1 MYKKVNNINI
11 NYEIGNYI
19 VENSYVNYDICLSE
33 IDKICL
39 FFKKGNLSLED
50 IKKIVSVS
58 YNVSAFK
65 FVRCLMNKDINCT
78 SLINVLEKLKIDP
91 NVIIITFYKE
101 MNFLYLLKTTDDVK
115 KLCFTYGKEPW
126 QLNDYNNIKDN
137 YSLSEIKKI
146 IIRLADY
153 DYKYKSGLYDKSVI
167 LNIMALEFCN

>member
-1 MYKKVNNINI
+1 MLNEAINLSQEWREGKVKLTEPRSGTKDII
-11 NYEIGNYI
+11 VSFAYGNY
-19 VENSYVNYDICLSE
+19 
-33 IDKICL
+33 
-39 FFKKGNLSLED
+39 
-50 IKKIVSVS
+50 VS
-58 YNVSAFK
+58 
-65 FVRCLMNKDINCT
+65 
-78 SLINVLEKLKIDP
+78 SLIINDLEKLKIDP